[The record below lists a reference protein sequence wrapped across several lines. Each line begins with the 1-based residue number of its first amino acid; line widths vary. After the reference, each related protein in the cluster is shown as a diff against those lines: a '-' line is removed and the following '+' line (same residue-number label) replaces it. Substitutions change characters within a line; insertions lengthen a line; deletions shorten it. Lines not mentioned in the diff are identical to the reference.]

1 MRGSNRLVN
10 IRFPSGKIR
19 RLPLKDAEPIVND
32 GRAKFISKMTLK
44 NEIRKEIQRQAA
56 EKAKQADK
64 KEKEKD
70 KKPHGRKEKRR
81 RHSTR

>member
-19 RLPLKDAEPIVND
+19 RLPLKDAEPIVNE

-56 EKAKQADK
+56 EKAKKPNKEENK
-64 KEKEKD
+64 KYD
-70 KKPHGRKEKRR
+70 RKEKRR